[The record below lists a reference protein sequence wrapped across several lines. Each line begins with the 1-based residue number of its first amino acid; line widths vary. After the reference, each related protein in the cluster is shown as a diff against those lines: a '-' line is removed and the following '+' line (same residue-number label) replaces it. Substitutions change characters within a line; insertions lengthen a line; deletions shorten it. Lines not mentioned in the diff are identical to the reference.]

1 MSPQT
6 VKKNNRTVIVDR
18 KFGGCEL
25 HIKRQFTI
33 NIFPCAGN
41 KTPVVNKIWLYIKS
55 KILDSV
61 GSVQMPGKSDS
72 MSRAALTGCTS

>member
-1 MSPQT
+1 M
-6 VKKNNRTVIVDR
+6 
-18 KFGGCEL
+18 
-25 HIKRQFTI
+25 

-41 KTPVVNKIWLYIKS
+41 KTSVVNKIWLYIKS